1 MLFKNLC
8 VSLLLNLGGTEA
20 YTSVKTGPEL
30 SPAQLREHAKEFWTK
45 QFWKFEETGF
55 TKKMVDDAKE
65 LFFSY
70 DFLEKTDMGGEHE
83 RGIRMLLW
91 TIIGEDVYVE

>member
-1 MLFKNLC
+1 
-8 VSLLLNLGGTEA
+8 
-20 YTSVKTGPEL
+20 
-30 SPAQLREHAKEFWTK
+30 
-45 QFWKFEETGF
+45 
-55 TKKMVDDAKE
+55 MVDDAKE

-91 TIIGEDVYVE
+91 TIIGEDVYVEQSPEVQNSDRLKKGKYQWKNHLRQVMQANIDTFPKKI